1 MASSSSS
8 PTLSCGELPIIQATM
23 DLILWFVPLL
33 NRLPRDHR
41 FALGD
46 RLVQGLYDL
55 LEGLVT
61 ARYAT
66 AKLERL
72 CRWAFHLYVF
82 QTTRI
87 AQQHHSP
94 DPARR

>member
-1 MASSSSS
+1 
-8 PTLSCGELPIIQATM
+8 M
-23 DLILWFVPLL
+23 DLIQWFVPLL

-61 ARYAT
+61 ARYTTTPPPSWSDSNRSTPASICCACRSACCT
-66 AKLERL
+66 A
-72 CRWAFHLYVF
+72 
-82 QTTRI
+82 
-87 AQQHHSP
+87 SS
-94 DPARR
+94 